1 MLLISALFHRNLFEK
16 YKIVEVTI
24 SRFSHIFLTHR
35 PVKDNNE
42 SNKHLFIYQFRF
54 FSFQYCVK
62 SFRFYKKDC
71 EEHIYFIR
79 RNHESSGFLKANRKL
94 K

>member
-24 SRFSHIFLTHR
+24 SRFSHIFLTHL

-42 SNKHLFIYQFRF
+42 SNKHIYLFTNLG
-54 FSFQYCVK
+54 FSVFSIVLQVSDFIKKIVK
-62 SFRFYKKDC
+62 S
-71 EEHIYFIR
+71 IYILF
-79 RNHESSGFLKANRKL
+79 GATMKAVVF
-94 K
+94 